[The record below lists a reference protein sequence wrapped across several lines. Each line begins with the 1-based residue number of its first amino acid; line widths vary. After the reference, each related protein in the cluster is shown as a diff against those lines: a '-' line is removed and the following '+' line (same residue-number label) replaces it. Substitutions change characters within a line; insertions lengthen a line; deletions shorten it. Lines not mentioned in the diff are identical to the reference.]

1 MRQFFLT
8 LLFLFSLS
16 GTYMFS
22 ATAAWAQCGC
32 GPCCG
37 AVGGCATVCACTS
50 KKQTP
55 ITRDHITNAMNQ
67 HRRWMV
73 DIYFKDDRVGQQGD
87 RDTIPGIL
95 AAMKIM
101 TNQLTSVALHQV
113 MIIGAML
120 DAKHQLETQRLFQQL
135 TAEAHKDYH
144 PAEGMCDVGTT
155 VRSLAASER
164 KGEVMAVALANRLTD
179 RQLLTGDVLST
190 DAGNIGDKNS
200 RLKNFIKVYCNPKD
214 NNMGLD
220 YLCKKGG
227 GTPQRQNKDVNYTQT
242 IDSPLTLKIDLTQD
256 TSDDAQDVLALSAN
270 LFAHKITPKIVE
282 RFLKPENGQPPEQG
296 YMALMAARSLAA
308 KRSVAQNTIA
318 SIVAQKA
325 EGSPESK
332 PFVYAVLKEMGG
344 TTMEEETIKKYLGDN
359 PSYFAQMEVLTKKI
373 HQNPVFFT
381 ELYDKPANVMRKQVA
396 MQAVEL
402 MQKRDMYRS
411 LLRSEAV
418 FSVMLETAISQQQQ
432 KLKNEVDSLRQDSDL
447 FELP

>member
-1 MRQFFLT
+1 MRRFILS
-8 LLFLFSLS
+8 LFLLGTFSVFYLA
-16 GTYMFS
+16 S
-22 ATAAWAQCGC
+22 ASAAWACGC
-32 GPCCG
+32 GCCSPV
-37 AVGGCATVCACTS
+37 AGCATVCACTS

-67 HRRWMV
+67 HRRWMI
-73 DIYFKDDRVGQQGD
+73 DIFFKDDRPGQQGQ

-101 TNQLTSVALHQV
+101 TTQLSSVAMDQV

-144 PAEGMCDVGTT
+144 PSEGMCDVGTV

-164 KGEVMAVALANRLTD
+164 KGDVVATTLANRLTD
-179 RQLLTGDVLST
+179 RQLLTGDILSYDSGT
-190 DAGNIGDKNS
+190 LGDKTS

-214 NNMGLD
+214 NGMGLD

-242 IDSPLTLKIDLTQD
+242 VETPLTLKVDLTNDTTEDTQD
-256 TSDDAQDVLALSAN
+256 LMALSAN
-270 LFAHKITPKIVE
+270 LFAHDVTPKINE
-282 RFLKPENGQPPEQG
+282 LYLKPFSDGSPSERG
-296 YMALMAARSLAA
+296 YMALMASRAIAA
-308 KRSVAQNTIA
+308 KRSVSQNSIA
-318 SIVAQKA
+318 AIAALKA

-332 PFVYAVLKEMGG
+332 PFVYAALKEMGG
-344 TTMEEETIKKYLGDN
+344 TAMEEAEIKKYLGEN

-411 LLRSEAV
+411 LLRSEAI
-418 FSVMLETAISQQQQ
+418 FSVMLETSIANQQER
-432 KLKNEVDSLRQDSDL
+432 LKNEVDSLRQNSDL

>member
-1 MRQFFLT
+1 MRQLFLT
-8 LLFLFSLS
+8 LIFLFSLS
-16 GTYMFS
+16 GAYVLS
-22 ATAAWAQCGC
+22 ATSAWACGC
-32 GPCCG
+32 GCCG

-55 ITRDHITNAMNQ
+55 ITRDHVTNAMNQ

-73 DIYFKDDRVGQQGD
+73 DIYFKDDRNASNSVQ

-120 DAKHQLETQRLFQQL
+120 DAKHQMETQRLFQQM

-144 PAEGMCDVGTT
+144 PSEGMCDVGTT
-155 VRSLAASER
+155 VRSLMSSER
-164 KGEVMAVALANRLTD
+164 KGDIVAVTVANRLTD
-179 RQLLTGDVLST
+179 RQLLTGDVLSN
-190 DAGNIGDKNS
+190 DAGTLGDKYS

-242 IDSPLTLKIDLTQD
+242 VETPLTLKIDLTKDTTEDTQD
-256 TSDDAQDVLALSAN
+256 LLALSAN
-270 LFAHKITPKIVE
+270 LFAHDVTPKIQKS
-282 RFLKPENGQPPEQG
+282 FLKPNGDVPPEQG
-296 YMALMAARSLAA
+296 YLALMASRSIAA

-318 SIVAQKA
+318 SIAALKA

-344 TTMEEETIKKYLGDN
+344 TAMEEDEIKKYLGDN

-411 LLRSEAV
+411 LLRSESV